1 MSSTRISITLS
12 SPSSNLLKPVIS
24 VLERHSGSEYYV
36 YERKDCWHIGLGFHR
51 SLIIDSSGENIT
63 TSVAGEPSHHFPV
76 KQPLPDIAREF
87 LHEYWNHTTKVYGHV
102 GFNYAAHIRGL
113 NYTPGQWPLLALMIP
128 RMEVLIDSDKITITG
143 DDTKEVLELCAL
155 LKETCRCH
163 NTPSPDHDIQ
173 HVDVN
178 ENSSQ
183 YKTLVQQALS
193 QIQQNHYTKI
203 ILSRPVNLQDRVNMP
218 STLHC
223 GRQSN
228 TPSRSFSL
236 RHGDYQATGF
246 SPELV
251 MSLAKGVVTTEPL
264 AGTRSCKGTE
274 AEIQRLRHEL
284 ENDSKEI
291 VEHVISVKEA
301 VHEISQLSD
310 KPMVEDFMS
319 VRVRGS
325 VQHLGSR
332 VCGRLSPDKD
342 MWDAFNVLFPSITA
356 SGIPKQAAIDA
367 ITCLESQPREL
378 YSGAILMIEDENTM
392 EAALVLRSV
401 FQDRDRQWIQAGAG
415 VIAESD
421 PSRELTETCEKL
433 ASIAP
438 FVVREAKGLGDRLNG
453 YH

>member
-1 MSSTRISITLS
+1 MSSTQISVTLTSHS
-12 SPSSNLLKPVIS
+12 SDLLKPVMS
-24 VLERHSGSEYYV
+24 VLERHYGSEYYV
-36 YERKDCWHIGLGFHR
+36 YERKDCWHIGLGSYR
-51 SLIIDSSGENIT
+51 SLIVDSSGENMTI
-63 TSVAGEPSHHFPV
+63 SASGEPSRHCPV
-76 KQPLPDIAREF
+76 KKPLSDLAREF
-87 LHEYWNHTTKVYGHV
+87 LRDNWNHTSKVYGHV

-128 RMEVLIDSDKITITG
+128 CIEVLIESERIKVTG
-143 DDTKEVLELCAL
+143 HDTKEVLELCTL
-155 LKETCRCH
+155 LKDTCRCH
-163 NTPSPDHDIQ
+163 NPPPTTHDIQ
-173 HVDVN
+173 PVDVDY
-178 ENSSQ
+178 NSIQ
-183 YKTLVQQALS
+183 YKTLVQKALS
-193 QIQQNHYTKI
+193 EIQQGYYTKI
-203 ILSRPVNLQDRVNMP
+203 ILSRPVSLPERVDMP

-228 TPSRSFSL
+228 TPSRSFSF
-236 RHGDYQATGF
+236 RHAGYQATGF

-251 MSLAKGVVTTEPL
+251 MSLDKGIVTTEPL
-264 AGTRSCKGTE
+264 AGTRSFKGTK

-301 VHEISQLSD
+301 GQEISQLSD
-310 KPMVEDFMS
+310 KPVVEDFMS

-325 VQHLGSR
+325 VQHLGSQ

-367 ITCLESQPREL
+367 ISRLESQPREL
-378 YSGAILMIEDENTM
+378 YSGAILMIEDNQSM

-401 FQDRDRQWIQAGAG
+401 YQDSERQWIQAGAG

-438 FVVREAKGLGDRLNG
+438 FVARVSGV
-453 YH
+453 

>member
-1 MSSTRISITLS
+1 MSSTRISITLT
-12 SPSSNLLKPVIS
+12 SPSSDLHKPVIS

-36 YERKDCWHIGLGFHR
+36 YERKECWHIGLESHR
-51 SLIIDSSGENIT
+51 SLIIDSSGENKTI
-63 TSVAGEPSHHFPV
+63 SVAGEPSHHFPV
-76 KQPLPDIAREF
+76 TKPLPDIAREF
-87 LHEYWNHTTKVYGHV
+87 LHEYWDHTSKVYGH
-102 GFNYAAHIRGL
+102 
-113 NYTPGQWPLLALMIP
+113 MIP
-128 RMEVLIDSDKITITG
+128 RIEVLIDSDKITLTG

-163 NTPSPDHDIQ
+163 NTPSPAHDFQ
-173 HVDVN
+173 HVDVH

-183 YKTLVQQALS
+183 YKTLVQKALS
-193 QIQQNHYTKI
+193 QIQQDHYTKI
-203 ILSRPVNLQDRVNMP
+203 ILSRPVNLQHRVNMP

-223 GRQSN
+223 GRQFN

-251 MSLAKGVVTTEPL
+251 MSLDKGVVTTEPL
-264 AGTRSCKGTE
+264 AGTRSRKSTE

-284 ENDSKEI
+284 ENDRKEI

-301 VHEISQLSD
+301 VQEISQLSD
-310 KPMVEDFMS
+310 KPVVDDFMS

-342 MWDAFNVLFPSITA
+342 MWNAFNVLFSSITA

-367 ITCLESQPREL
+367 ISRLESQPREL
-378 YSGAILMIEDENTM
+378 YSGAVLMIEDENTM

-438 FVVREAKGLGDRLNG
+438 FVVREAKGLENRLNG

>member
-1 MSSTRISITLS
+1 MSSTRISITLT
-12 SPSSNLLKPVIS
+12 SPSSDLLKPVIS
-24 VLERHSGSEYYV
+24 VLERHSGSDYV
-36 YERKDCWHIGLGFHR
+36 YERKDCWHIGLGSYR
-51 SLIIDSSGENIT
+51 SLIIDSRGEDIT
-63 TSVAGEPSHHFPV
+63 ISVAGEPSHHCPV
-76 KQPLPDIAREF
+76 KKPLPDIAREF

-113 NYTPGQWPLLALMIP
+113 GYTPGKWPLLALMIP
-128 RMEVLIDSDKITITG
+128 CMEVFIDSDNITITG

-155 LKETCRCH
+155 LKETCRCC
-163 NTPSPDHDIQ
+163 NAPLPAHDIP

-183 YKTLVQQALS
+183 YRILVEKALS
-193 QIQQNHYTKI
+193 QIQQNHYSKI
-203 ILSRPVNLQDRVNMP
+203 ILSRPVNLQHRVDMP
-218 STLHC
+218 STLYC

-236 RHGDYQATGF
+236 RHGNYQATGF

-251 MSLAKGVVTTEPL
+251 MSLDKGVVATEPL

-274 AEIQRLRHEL
+274 AEIQRLRRDL
-284 ENDSKEI
+284 ETDSKEI

-367 ITCLESQPREL
+367 ISHLESQPREL

-401 FQDRDRQWIQAGAG
+401 FQDRDRHWIQAGAG

-438 FVVREAKGLGDRLNG
+438 FVVRETVGFRG
-453 YH
+453 

>member
-1 MSSTRISITLS
+1 MFIEGILSSKRLRYQLTLT
-12 SPSSNLLKPVIS
+12 SPSSVLLKPVIF
-24 VLERHSGSEYYV
+24 VLERHSCSEYYV
-36 YERKDCWHIGLGFHR
+36 YERKECWEIGLGSSR
-51 SLIIDSSGENIT
+51 SLIIDSSGENKTI
-63 TSVAGEPSHHFPV
+63 SIAGEPSHHFPV
-76 KQPLPDIAREF
+76 TKPLPDIAREF
-87 LHEYWNHTTKVYGHV
+87 LHEYWNNTSKVYEHV

-128 RMEVLIDSDKITITG
+128 RIEVLIDSDKIILTG
-143 DDTKEVLELCAL
+143 DDTKEVLESCAL

-163 NTPSPDHDIQ
+163 NTPSSPAHDTQ

-183 YKTLVQQALS
+183 YKTLVQKALS
-193 QIQQNHYTKI
+193 QIQQDHYSKI
-203 ILSRPVNLQDRVNMP
+203 ILSRPVHLQHRVDMP

-236 RHGDYQATGF
+236 RHGHYQATGF

-251 MSLAKGVVTTEPL
+251 MSLNKGVVTTEPL

-274 AEIQRLRHEL
+274 AEIQRLRQEL

-310 KPMVEDFMS
+310 KPMVDDFMS

-332 VCGRLSPDKD
+332 VCGRLSPEKD
-342 MWDAFNVLFPSITA
+342 MWDAFSVLFPSITA
-356 SGIPKQAAIDA
+356 SGVPKQAAIDA

-401 FQDRDRQWIQAGAG
+401 FQDRDSQWIQAGAG

-433 ASIAP
+433 
-438 FVVREAKGLGDRLNG
+438 VRNLRVLRLLL
-453 YH
+453 

>member
-1 MSSTRISITLS
+1 MSSTRISITLT
-12 SPSSNLLKPVIS
+12 SPSSDLLKPVIS

-36 YERKDCWHIGLGFHR
+36 YERKDCWHIGLGSYR
-51 SLIIDSSGENIT
+51 SLIIDSSGSNIT
-63 TSVAGEPSHHFPV
+63 ISVAGEPSHHCPYTDT
-76 KQPLPDIAREF
+76 L
-87 LHEYWNHTTKVYGHV
+87 GS
-102 GFNYAAHIRGL
+102 NYAAHIRGL
-113 NYTPGQWPLLALMIP
+113 EYTPGKWPLLALMIP
-128 RMEVLIDSDKITITG
+128 RMEVLIDPDNITITG

-155 LKETCRCH
+155 LKETCRCR
-163 NTPSPDHDIQ
+163 NAPLPGAHDIP

-183 YKTLVQQALS
+183 YKILVEKALS
-193 QIQQNHYTKI
+193 QIQQNHYSKI
-203 ILSRPVNLQDRVNMP
+203 ILSRPVNLQHRVDMP

-236 RHGDYQATGF
+236 RHGNYQATGF

-251 MSLAKGVVTTEPL
+251 MSLDKGVVTTEPL

-356 SGIPKQAAIDA
+356 SGIPKKAAIDA
-367 ITCLESQPREL
+367 ISRLESQPREL

-438 FVVREAKGLGDRLNG
+438 FVVREAKGLEDRING